1 MKGFYVVLALL
12 LLTGSASAQGINLL
26 KGDGLPKT
34 MEEVVKEKEV
44 EEAYKQKMKQIPD
57 QKAPSDPWGNVRGAE
72 APKTAT
78 TARKPKS
85 Q

>member
-57 QKAPSDPWGNVRGAE
+57 QKAPSDPWGNVRGSD
-72 APKTAT
+72 APKNTT
-78 TARKPKS
+78 TARKPKP